1 MYREEAEQSLLGCI
15 LLEGDLIK
23 ECTARPEQFYMP
35 QHQTLFKAMKKLEA
49 NNEPIDLVTVASKF
63 AGNLGMIG
71 GVEYITN
78 LARSVPTRKN
88 FKHYEKLV
96 IDAWKLRN
104 GKELATEFILQAE
117 SATDT
122 DVITDHIRKMSE
134 MDEKGTL
141 GAVDKR
147 ETLLRMHEQYEKPA
161 KPGITTGYRDLNA
174 MTNGFKPKGGD
185 FIILAARPSVGKT
198 AFLLNVAFHAAK
210 GGAIAPIFSLEMD
223 AESLLKRMQSAVGHI
238 DAMKL
243 RNPAEYFNEDD
254 WIKLSNATAELMK
267 YPIEIFD
274 TPAVK
279 VQDIRG
285 QLRKLRR
292 ENPEKPIVAF
302 IDYLQLIQT
311 EGRKDGNRTLEI
323 GEISRE
329 LKLIA
334 RELQLTIVA
343 LSQLSRAVEQRQD
356 KRPQMSDI
364 RDSGNIEQDAD
375 IIMFLYRDD
384 YYDKQ
389 TENKNVVEVIVAKQR
404 NGPTG
409 VVELAFLKEFNKF
422 LSLEFKR

>member
-1 MYREEAEQSLLGCI
+1 MIREEAEQSLLGCI
-15 LLEGDLIK
+15 LLEGGLIK
-23 ECTARPEQFYMP
+23 ECIAQPEHFYISE
-35 QHQTLFKAMKKLEA
+35 HRELFKAMKQLDAA
-49 NNEPIDLVTVASKF
+49 NDPIDLVTIASK
-63 AGNLGMIG
+63 AGNLDKIG
-71 GVEYITN
+71 GIPYLTK
-78 LARSVPTRKN
+78 LGSSVPSKKN

-104 GKELATEFILQAE
+104 GRQMAQEFINDAE
-117 SATDT
+117 NATDT
-122 DVITDHIRKMSE
+122 SIITDLIRNMSE
-134 MDEKGTL
+134 MDEKGSI
-141 GAVDKR
+141 GSINKR
-147 ETLLRMHEQYEKPA
+147 ETLMQMHEQYEQPA
-161 KPGITTGYRDLNA
+161 RPGITTGYRDLNA

-185 FIILAARPSVGKT
+185 FIIVAARPSVGKT
-198 AFLLNVAFHAAK
+198 AFILNVAYHTAK
-210 GGAIAPIFSLEMD
+210 AGAISPVFSLEMD
-223 AESLLKRMQSAVGHI
+223 AESLFKRMHSAIGHI

-243 RNPAEYFNEDD
+243 RNPAEHFDTDD
-254 WIKLSNATAELMK
+254 WKKLSQATGELIK

-292 ENPEKPIVAF
+292 ENPDTPIVAF

-311 EGRKDGNRTLEI
+311 EARRDGNRTVEI

-375 IIMFLYRDD
+375 TIMFLYRDD
-384 YYDKQ
+384 YYDRE
-389 TENKNVVEVIVAKQR
+389 TDNKNIVEVIVAKQR

-409 VVELAFLKEFNKF
+409 VVELIFNKEYNKF
-422 LSLEFKR
+422 LSMEYNR